1 MFLFPYPADPR
12 LVGASRGLL
21 LLMLAST
28 FQRTVPDAPFITSC
42 LPVENG
48 CKITAFFV
56 TGKLFFTF
64 FSKIF
69 IIADYQRVA
78 NPFFCVEPHPRPLS
92 VAERGDFGA
101 GDGAKEQP
109 RATLPLYS
117 SSLRRGGISEPE
129 LGAIPSSPWRRGAG
143 GEVKSAPKKRDG
155 ASAVS
160 TGNPIIYRYYSFTS
174 SAGVSAG
181 AASLPASALGAD
193 FLERRVLLAL
203 AGALASVV

>member
-1 MFLFPYPADPR
+1 MFLFPYPAGPR
-12 LVGASRGLL
+12 LDGASRGLL

-69 IIADYQRVA
+69 IIIDYQRVA
-78 NPFFCVEPHPRPLS
+78 KPFFCVGPHPRPLS

-101 GDGAKEQP
+101 GDGVKEQP
-109 RATLPLYS
+109 RATLSPSS
-117 SSLRRGGISEPE
+117 SSLRGGISGPV
-129 LGAIPSSPWRRGAG
+129 LGATSPLSASERGRG
-143 GEVKSAPKKRDG
+143 
-155 ASAVS
+155 
-160 TGNPIIYRYYSFTS
+160 
-174 SAGVSAG
+174 
-181 AASLPASALGAD
+181 
-193 FLERRVLLAL
+193 
-203 AGALASVV
+203 